1 MAQELHLSAIAGLT
15 VTAQLF
21 VGIVA
26 ATPPLPCTEL
36 GSTGEYYASVPAGTP
51 ANTYL
56 VVFMA
61 GTAEM
66 ANGILLWDGLREVV
80 VPPPLVNAP
89 GSYVTVADVVQAFGM
104 RELNMLADRNQDGVY
119 EPDVVQSHILEAE
132 QQINFA
138 IAQRCQLPLL
148 APSVE
153 ILGRIKQWA
162 LDITRYRLT
171 GSSGV
176 TVTSDVDARYKEA
189 KDDLD
194 RVTSGKIIL
203 CAQSSRDA
211 QGNLLGN
218 GLQPNN
224 LTAGEA
230 ESEGCCR
237 QWDAGSLRDF
247 LRPRLNPNQNN
258 NY

>member
-1 MAQELHLSAIAGLT
+1 MANELHLSAIAGLS

-21 VGIVA
+21 VGSAPTTPLLPCLEQGNSGEYFADVPP
-26 ATPPLPCTEL
+26 ATP
-36 GSTGEYYASVPAGTP
+36 AA
-51 ANTYL
+51 TYL
-56 VVFMA
+56 VVFTA
-61 GTAEM
+61 GAAEM
-66 ANGILLWDGLREVV
+66 ANGTLIWDGVREVTSPV
-80 VPPPLVNAP
+80 QPQGPR
-89 GSYVTVADVVQAFGM
+89 GFYVSVGEVVQAFGL
-104 RELNMLADRNQDGVY
+104 REVNMLADRNQDGVY
-119 EPDVVQSHILEAE
+119 EPEVVQSHILAAE

-138 IAQRCQLPLL
+138 VAQRCPLPLA
-148 APSVE
+148 APSAE

-176 TVTSDVDARYKEA
+176 TVSSDVDARYKEA

-203 CAQSSRDA
+203 CAQSARDA
-211 QGNLLGN
+211 QGNLVGN
-218 GLQPNN
+218 GLQPSN

-237 QWDAGSLRDF
+237 QWDAGNLRDF
-247 LRPRLNPNQNN
+247 LRPRGF
-258 NY
+258 